1 MRKRGKK
8 KMPKS
13 VITEGKTS
21 TEAIEKG
28 LKELNVSK
36 NQVEIKILE
45 EKKKS
50 FFSILDP
57 HVVKVELTLKE
68 NAQEGKIVEKKKND
82 DEKVNQK
89 KKADQDDLESA
100 KASIETFLN
109 EFLTKISPEITYKIE
124 IKEDVINVVV
134 DGNESTKLIGYRG
147 EALNSLQIILSTI
160 ANKNKDAG
168 IKVIL
173 DIGNYKDTRK
183 ATLEELAGKLER
195 TVMKSGKSVTLE
207 PMTAYERKIIHTK
220 LQNSEFVR
228 TYSIGEDDRRRIVI
242 AKK

>member
-1 MRKRGKK
+1 
-8 KMPKS
+8 MPKS

-36 NQVEIKILE
+36 SQVEIKILE

-68 NAQEGKIVEKKKND
+68 NAQEGKIVEKKKKNE
-82 DEKVNQK
+82 EKVNQK
-89 KKADQDDLESA
+89 KKADQNDLESA

-109 EFLTKISPEITYKIE
+109 EFLTKISPEITYEIE
-124 IKEDVINVVV
+124 IKEDVLNVVI

-160 ANKNKDAG
+160 ANKNKDVG

-228 TYSIGEDDRRRIVI
+228 TYSIGEDDRRRIVV

>member
-1 MRKRGKK
+1 
-8 KMPKS
+8 MPKS

-134 DGNESTKLIGYRG
+134 DGNKSTKLIGYRG

-228 TYSIGEDDRRRIVI
+228 TYSI
-242 AKK
+242 

>member
-1 MRKRGKK
+1 
-8 KMPKS
+8 MPKS

-28 LKELNVSK
+28 LKELNASK
-36 NQVEIKILE
+36 NQVEIKVLE

-68 NAQEGKIVEKKKND
+68 NAQEGKIVEKKKNN

-89 KKADQDDLESA
+89 KKADKDDLESA

-124 IKEDVINVVV
+124 IKEDVLNIVI

-147 EALNSLQIILSTI
+147 EALNSLQVILSTI
-160 ANKNKDAG
+160 ANKNKDVG

-183 ATLEELAGKLER
+183 ATLEELAGKLEK

-228 TYSIGEDDRRRIVI
+228 TYSIGEDDRRRIVV